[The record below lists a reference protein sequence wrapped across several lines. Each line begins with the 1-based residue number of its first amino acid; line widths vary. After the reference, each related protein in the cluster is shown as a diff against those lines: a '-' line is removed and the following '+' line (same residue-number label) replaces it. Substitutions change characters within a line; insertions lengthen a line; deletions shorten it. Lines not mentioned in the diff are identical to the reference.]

1 MTASVALLLI
11 FLAASFSIAAGY
23 SIWNDL
29 FRRSP
34 SRVRLRMEAEFG
46 KQARRDPA
54 LSALFRPAT
63 QFDLERGPRRLAR
76 DDGPGPVSEA
86 RGPRARL
93 DALLAQSGLTLT
105 RRQLVNFSVA
115 AAVFL
120 ALGGLLVQGMLLALG
135 GLAAGAC
142 APLLYVRARR
152 NGRRQKFLAQLPG
165 AFDLMARVLR
175 AGHSV
180 PQAFQAV
187 ADTFEDPIAGD
198 FRSCQEQQNL
208 GLLPEDTYR
217 DLARRTDV
225 LEMKIFVMAML
236 VQRQTGGN
244 LSEVLERLA
253 QLVRDRVRL
262 RNHVRTLTAEGRMQA
277 AVLLV
282 LPVFMF
288 FVMRFINH
296 NYTDVLLEHPSLLAA
311 AGVAMGL
318 GALWIRKIVHF
329 DF

>member
-1 MTASVALLLI
+1 VTASVVLLLI
-11 FLAASFSIAAGY
+11 FLAASLGIAAGY

-29 FRRSP
+29 FRRLP
-34 SRVRLRMEAEFG
+34 SRTRQRMEAEFG
-46 KQARRDPA
+46 KESSQAPGR
-54 LSALFRPAT
+54 SALFKAAASGPPPPRGMGGAE
-63 QFDLERGPRRLAR
+63 DLLGAAEDKGLT
-76 DDGPGPVSEA
+76 
-86 RGPRARL
+86 ARL
-93 DALLAQSGLTLT
+93 DALLAQSGLPIT
-105 RRQLVNFSVA
+105 RRQLAYISSGTAMLLAVA
-115 AAVFL
+115 GLAVQ
-120 ALGGLLVQGMLLALG
+120 GGLLALAGLL
-135 GLAAGAC
+135 AGAC
-142 APLLYVRARR
+142 GPLLYVRMRR
-152 NGRRQKFLAQLPG
+152 NGRQQRFVAQLPG

-180 PQAFQAV
+180 PQSFQAV
-187 ADTFEDPIAGD
+187 ADTFEDPIAGE
-198 FRSCQEQQNL
+198 FGFCQEQQNL
-208 GLLPEDTYR
+208 GLLPEVTYR
-217 DLARRTDV
+217 ELASRADV

-253 QLVRDRVRL
+253 QLVRDRIRL

-288 FVMRFINH
+288 FVMRFINPC
-296 NYTDVLLEHPSLLAA
+296 YTDVLLEHPSLLAG
-311 AGVAMGL
+311 AGAAMGL